1 MLQACAACERLADFA
16 TGGHGALLSP
26 PPPGLSGLVGDL
38 LNDPPNFDRAELPAV
53 DRKIA
58 AFFSKH
64 LLP

>member
-16 TGGHGALLSP
+16 NGDHGTLLSP
-26 PPPGLSGLVGDL
+26 LPPGLSGLVGDL
-38 LNDPPNFDRAELPAV
+38 LNDPPGFGRAELPAA

-58 AFFSKH
+58 AFFRKH